1 MTQLTQKELEL
12 FAKKI
17 LEDYDAKNP
26 SAIFKDKVNMNNADA
41 LNVQSEVS
49 KLREKR
55 GEEVIGYKI
64 GCVSK
69 ETQKKM
75 GFTQPAYG
83 RLWKNELYADGVNL
97 NKKDYTNPAMEAE
110 FGIKINRDLS
120 PNLISSDC
128 IIDSIE
134 AIYPLIEIHNLVFYG
149 DTPHGAELLA
159 NNAVHAG
166 IVLGTENKLPKNN
179 ITTDLKL
186 IYDKEIIDTWS
197 DKKWPYDMLSEVQWL
212 VKELAKIN
220 NILKK
225 GDLILTGAYGFPV
238 PINNK
243 ELIEVTSSAF
253 GDVSA
258 TFSSQ

>member
-1 MTQLTQKELEL
+1 MPQLTQKELEL
-12 FAKKI
+12 FAQKL

-26 SAIFKDKVNMNNADA
+26 GTLFKDKININNADA
-41 LNVQSEVS
+41 LYIQSEVT

-75 GFTQPAYG
+75 GLIQPAYG
-83 RLWKNELYADGVNL
+83 RIWKSELYAGGVNL
-97 NKKDYTNPAMEAE
+97 KKKDYTNPAMEAE
-110 FGIKINRDLS
+110 FGIKLNRDLN
-120 PNLISSDC
+120 PKLISSEY
-128 IIDSIE
+128 IVDSIQ

-166 IVLGTENKLPKNN
+166 IVLGTENKLPKDN

-197 DKKWPYDMLSEVQWL
+197 NKKWPYDMLSEVQWL

-253 GDVSA
+253 GDVKT
-258 TFSSQ
+258 TFSS